1 MIEMTINPW
10 IYLFLAG
17 LMEVGWAVGLKYTEG
32 FTQIVP
38 SIITVIFM
46 ILSMY
51 LLSLALKTITIG
63 TGYAIWTGIGVIGTA
78 IIGMLLLGDSKE
90 LGRVICIL
98 LVIVGILGLKFF
110 SNN

>member
-1 MIEMTINPW
+1 MTTNPW

-32 FTQIVP
+32 FSQPVP
-38 SIITVIFM
+38 SIITIGFM
-46 ILSMY
+46 ILSLY

-63 TGYAIWTGIGVIGTA
+63 TGYAIWTGIGAIGTA

-90 LGRVICIL
+90 LGRVLCIFV
-98 LVIVGILGLKFF
+98 VISGIIGLKFF
-110 SNN
+110 STN